1 VTAQDPKHPL
11 TGVNLGDARR
21 LLAGLPKRP
30 LDTDWLA
37 VDRDGRVALFVANE
51 RGPIP
56 EPADVSRVAEALEAL
71 ARAGAVRRNASA
83 VATDT
88 YRGSASLATD
98 PVFDAPCSSRGRA
111 AREAPIEGYPL
122 LVVGALPGLREVAA
136 EWEGREAAARE
147 GYAMVFP
154 VIGPTT
160 YEEIHQTELCLGCR
174 VLDDPIDPRPRA
186 PEALAAAGLFAYA
199 HVAESSAEPY
209 RRISGPSLAADLAD
223 LEPIVQLIASL
234 VKLPVSFEEA
244 ASLQP
249 WDFFRCVG

>member
-1 VTAQDPKHPL
+1 VTIKNPKSPL
-11 TGVNLGDARR
+11 EGVDLAAARKE
-21 LLAGLPKRP
+21 LAGLPKRP

-37 VDRDGRVALFVANE
+37 IDRDGRVALFAGNE

-56 EPADVSRVAEALEAL
+56 EPADVTLVAEALEAL
-71 ARAGAVRRNASA
+71 ARAAAVRKASA

-88 YRGSASLATD
+88 YRGSASLAAD
-98 PVFDAPCSSRGRA
+98 PVFDAPCSSRGRPA
-111 AREAPIEGYPL
+111 HETPIEGYPL
-122 LVVGALPGLREVAA
+122 LVVGAHPGLREVAA

-154 VIGPTT
+154 IIGAMT

-174 VLDDPIDPRPRA
+174 VLDDPTDPRPRA
-186 PEALAAAGLFAYA
+186 PEALAACGLFTYA
-199 HVAESSAEPY
+199 HVAETSAEPY
-209 RRISGPSLAADLAD
+209 RRIAGPSLAADLAD
-223 LEPIVQLIASL
+223 LEPIVQLVASL